1 VPPTHPAHR
10 PRGHRARRLASRAVS
25 SLLLATLVLVGVAD
39 PAAAD
44 PAEPSDFRSV
54 VTAIEPDVAG
64 IDARILGADSFL
76 ELTVDPGT
84 TVVVLGYQ
92 DEPYLRFLPDG
103 TVERNVLSP
112 ATYLNDDRRGDV
124 ALPARVD
131 AGAEPEWEAL
141 TTGGTYAWHDHR
153 THWMAEASPPVPR
166 GERVPGAYDP
176 WRVPLTVD
184 GERVEITGT
193 LTYAAPSS
201 PIPWFALA
209 AAVAVGLGLLGRGAP
224 LLVGSGALTLVSA
237 LAVVLGRDEY
247 GVTPGD
253 AGPNPLL
260 WILPAAALAAGVAAV
275 ALGDRSVTVVVSL
288 ASVAAL
294 AGWAMLRIATLLR
307 PALPTTVPAP
317 LDRAGVA
324 LALGA
329 AAGAAWL
336 AVSSGALAL
345 PALDDPAEDLDPEG
359 VDPAEDPAPRREA

>member
-10 PRGHRARRLASRAVS
+10 PRGHRGRRLAGRTVW
-25 SLLLATLVLVGVAD
+25 SLLLATLMLVGVAD

-44 PAEPSDFRSV
+44 PAEPSDFRSE

-64 IDARILGADSFL
+64 IHARILGADSFL
-76 ELTVDPGT
+76 ELTVEPGI

-103 TVERNVLSP
+103 TVEHNVLSP

-131 AGAEPEWEAL
+131 ASAEPEWEAVAS
-141 TTGGTYAWHDHR
+141 GGTYAWHDHR

-166 GERVPGAYDP
+166 GERVSGAYDP

-193 LTYAAPSS
+193 LTYAAPAS

-209 AAVAVGLGLLGRGAP
+209 VVVAVGLVLLGRSAP

-253 AGPNPLL
+253 AGANPLL
-260 WILPAAALAAGVAAV
+260 WVLPAIALVAAVAAV
-275 ALGDRSVTVVVSL
+275 ALGERSATVVMAL

-294 AGWAMLRIATLLR
+294 TGWAMLRIATLLR

-329 AAGAAWL
+329 AVGAAWL

-345 PALDDPAEDLDPEG
+345 PSLDDPDEDLGREDVETT
-359 VDPAEDPAPRREA
+359 EDPAPHREA